1 MSYWDTSCLVK
12 LYTPESESPSFTTYL
27 ANHPSCVTAD
37 LSLLEFWATVR
48 RKEAEGMLAP
58 GESQK
63 VQSALEADVNA
74 TVITIVPA
82 DHRVRTE
89 YKIVVE
95 KCMSQVPPITI
106 RTNDAQHLA
115 VATCAAET
123 EIVATDRKLR
133 EAAVMLGFT
142 VFPPA

>member
-12 LYTPESESPSFTTYL
+12 LYTPESDSTSFTTYL

-48 RKEAEGMLAP
+48 RKETEGMLAP
-58 GESQK
+58 DESQK

-74 TVITIVPA
+74 AVITIVPV
-82 DHRVRTE
+82 DQRVRTE
-89 YKIVVE
+89 FKAVVE
-95 KCMSQVPPITI
+95 KCMSHVPPILI

-115 VATCAAET
+115 AATCAAES
-123 EIVATDRKLR
+123 EIVATDKRLR

-142 VFPPA
+142 VFPPV